1 MRLRV
6 LAASAFASL
15 AGNRLRT
22 ALAVLGIVI
31 GVGAVIAMLAIGA
44 GAQEHVLKD
53 IRSQGSNLLF
63 VNREWRQPTNRTIR
77 KRPIILADAEALLG
91 LPGVRAVSPEVHGQV
106 TARRRGRTHAC
117 QLIGITDLYHQVR
130 NRPLASGRP
139 FTGQEC
145 DGGAPVII
153 LGSTVADQLF
163 PDGDP
168 LGETMQLDGTQLT
181 VVGIF
186 AEKDA
191 QFGWDPNN
199 QAYVPLVTAL
209 RGMVSATASLELAV
223 EVESEERISAVEDSI
238 GTLMLRRHGIARAE
252 DRDFVIHSQQE
263 ILRQVQTVTGV
274 FTALLGGIAAISL
287 LVGGIGIMNIM
298 LVSVTERTREIGVRK
313 AVGATDG
320 DIRNQFLVEAVVTTL
335 VGGVAGIALGWGI
348 ITVAALFMPFAPI
361 VTLSSILIALLFS
374 AAVGIFFGW
383 YPALRASRL
392 DPIEALR
399 HT

>member
-6 LAASAFASL
+6 LVTSAFSSL

-44 GAQEHVLKD
+44 GAQEHVLAG
-53 IRSQGSNLLF
+53 IREQGSNLLF
-63 VNREWRQPTNRTIR
+63 VNREWRQPPNRTIR
-77 KRPIILADAEALLG
+77 KRPITIADAEAVLA
-91 LPGVRAVSPEVHGQV
+91 LPGVRAVSPEVQGQV
-106 TARRRGRTHAC
+106 TARRRGRTHTC
-117 QLIGITDLYHQVR
+117 QVIGITDIYHQVR
-130 NRPLASGRP
+130 NRPLVVGRP
-139 FTGQEC
+139 FTSREC
-145 DGGAPVII
+145 EGGAPVAI
-153 LGSTVADQLF
+153 LGSTVADELF

-168 LGETMQLDGTQLT
+168 LGELVQFDGTQLT

-186 AEKDA
+186 TEKDS

-199 QAYVPLVTAL
+199 QVYVPLVTAL
-209 RGMVSATASLELAV
+209 RGMVSANASLEMAV
-223 EVESEERISAVEDSI
+223 EVESEERIATVEDAI

-252 DRDFVIHSQQE
+252 NRDFTIYSQQE
-263 ILRQVQTVTGV
+263 ILRQMQTVTGV

-313 AVGATDG
+313 AVGATDA
-320 DIRNQFLVEAVVTTL
+320 DIRNQFLVEAVATTL
-335 VGGVAGIALGWGI
+335 VGGVAGILLGWGI
-348 ITVAALFMPFAPI
+348 TVLAALAMPFAPI
-361 VTLSSILIALLFS
+361 VTLTSIVIALLFS

-383 YPALRASRL
+383 YPARRAARL

-399 HT
+399 YE